1 MLSSRRPNNLFSGY
15 THTFERA
22 SFVLDRRLVRSR
34 THIARWTHGIERM
47 KEHKLTWMRKTRTLL
62 DMLGFYRLVVWFGN
76 CTFFSF
82 ACLSLTAVALIPLF
96 CWPYYY
102 FLAFYTDSKVHFFAH
117 SFHFNRT
124 AFFCH
129 HHMLCLLGY
138 ELACRSI
145 TQKYSHLHWN
155 FSVAYA
161 LELFGRSYSAVES
174 AILLAC
180 STHVVTY
187 VI

>member
-124 AFFCH
+124 AFFFVIIICYVYLAMSWH
-129 HHMLCLLGY
+129 AVALPKNIPIYIETSRSLML
-138 ELACRSI
+138 
-145 TQKYSHLHWN
+145 WN
-155 FSVAYA
+155 FSVAHT
-161 LELFGRSYSAVES
+161 LRWRVQF
-174 AILLAC
+174 C
-180 STHVVTY
+180 
-187 VI
+187 